1 MTFRSIGITL
11 VIALAF
17 LGVSAA
23 LTRSAAGASTSIQP
37 PTMDDTL
44 SAQPGQQT
52 AVVAGGSFWG
62 IQLVFEHVKGVI
74 SATDGYSGGDAK
86 TAQYETVS
94 TGTTGHAESVKIVYD
109 PSKITYGR
117 LLQVFFS
124 VAHDP
129 TEFDRQGPD
138 EGTQYRSVIF
148 YADQDQQ
155 RIALAYIAQLEEQ
168 QAFKRKIVTQ
178 VVPLQAFYEAEA
190 YHQDYATHNP
200 GDMYIM
206 MNDAPKLDSLKKTFP
221 DLYVKNR

>member
-1 MTFRSIGITL
+1 
-11 VIALAF
+11 
-17 LGVSAA
+17 
-23 LTRSAAGASTSIQP
+23 
-37 PTMDDTL
+37 MDDTL

-52 AVVAGGSFWG
+52 AVVAGGCFWG

-178 VVPLQAFYEAEA
+178 VVPLQAFYQAED

>member
-23 LTRSAAGASTSIQP
+23 LTRNAAGASTSIQP

-52 AVVAGGSFWG
+52 AVVAGGCFWG

-155 RIALAYIAQLEEQ
+155 RIALAYIAQLDEQ

-178 VVPLQAFYEAEA
+178 VVPLQAFYQAEA

-206 MNDAPKLDSLKKTFP
+206 MNDAPKLDSLRKSFP
-221 DLYVKNR
+221 DLYVENR

>member
-52 AVVAGGSFWG
+52 AVVAGGCFWG

-178 VVPLQAFYEAEA
+178 VVPLQAFYQAED

>member
-52 AVVAGGSFWG
+52 AVVAGGCFWG

-74 SATDGYSGGDAK
+74 SATDGYSGGDAR

-178 VVPLQAFYEAEA
+178 VVPLQAFYQAED

>member
-1 MTFRSIGITL
+1 MTFRSIGI
-11 VIALAF
+11 ALAIVVVF

-23 LTRSAAGASTSIQP
+23 LTRNAAGASTAIQAP
-37 PTMDDTL
+37 AMDDTL
-44 SAQPGQQT
+44 SAQPGQQS
-52 AVVAGGSFWG
+52 VVLAGGCFWG

-109 PSKITYGR
+109 PSKITFGR

-148 YADQDQQ
+148 FANSDQE
-155 RIALAYIAQLEEQ
+155 RIARAYIAQLDEQ

-178 VVPLQAFYEAEA
+178 VVPLQAFYQAEA

-206 MNDAPKLDSLKKTFP
+206 MNDAPKLESLKKTFP

>member
-1 MTFRSIGITL
+1 MTFRSIGI
-11 VIALAF
+11 ALAIVVVF

-23 LTRSAAGASTSIQP
+23 LTRNAAGASTAIQAP
-37 PTMDDTL
+37 AMDDTL
-44 SAQPGQQT
+44 SAQPGQQS
-52 AVVAGGSFWG
+52 VVLAGGCFWG

-109 PSKITYGR
+109 PSKITFGR

-148 YADQDQQ
+148 FANSDQE
-155 RIALAYIAQLEEQ
+155 RIARAYIAQLDEQ

-178 VVPLQAFYEAEA
+178 VVPLQAFYQAEA
-190 YHQDYATHNP
+190 YHQDYAERNP
-200 GDMYIM
+200 DSTYIM
-206 MNDAPKLDSLKKTFP
+206 MFDAPKLDSLRKQFP
-221 DLYVKNR
+221 DLYVRYR